1 MGNVSYVLLFSSSS
15 RACRL
20 LDWTAWPYGGY
31 RRSKLEIGSGQ
42 VMCVVPLSE
51 DATPKFLKGGF
62 YEAQQQEDLD
72 RWDKCFLGNIWNT
85 MCLL

>member
-1 MGNVSYVLLFSSSS
+1 MITTGYPIATSCLMLCGKIVKTSLYCLHSS

-20 LDWTAWPYGGY
+20 LDWTAWPYDGY

-42 VMCVVPLSE
+42 VMRVVPLSE

-62 YEAQQQEDLD
+62 LEAKQQ
-72 RWDKCFLGNIWNT
+72 
-85 MCLL
+85 